1 MPSNNAEMINIAAK
15 KDHKNLQEKFS
26 QYKNI
31 FQGNF
36 FIGALSFNEQYDQTT
51 QFICEEA
58 TNADISVVALNDV
71 CFISQDDHLAH
82 QAKVA
87 INNATLLKDE
97 IDSPNISQEQYFKT
111 FDEMQSIHHKSILEN
126 TLEVAKLCNV
136 FLEEGQYY
144 LPTYEVDSDKSLSD
158 IWNLLLKKNSTS
170 CLVQMSH

>member
-1 MPSNNAEMINIAAK
+1 MSTKAFLNSDRDGYFIEEKDIFDSAQDLLCILPSNNAEMINIAAK

-97 IDSPNISQEQYFKT
+97 IDSPNISQEQYF
-111 FDEMQSIHHKSILEN
+111 
-126 TLEVAKLCNV
+126 
-136 FLEEGQYY
+136 
-144 LPTYEVDSDKSLSD
+144 
-158 IWNLLLKKNSTS
+158 
-170 CLVQMSH
+170 

>member
-1 MPSNNAEMINIAAK
+1 M
-15 KDHKNLQEKFS
+15 
-26 QYKNI
+26 
-31 FQGNF
+31 
-36 FIGALSFNEQYDQTT
+36 
-51 QFICEEA
+51 
-58 TNADISVVALNDV
+58 NDV

-144 LPTYEVDSDKSLSD
+144 LPTYEVDSDKSLSEHLEF
-158 IWNLLLKKNSTS
+158 IAKEKLNELLSSDESLDKNQYQDRLEKELKIIIDKGYPGYFLIVMDFVKWAKEQGIPVGPGRGSGAGS
-170 CLVQMSH
+170 LVAYVLSITH